1 MVAVAAASA
10 ALAVIL
16 GALAWALGARET
28 LAQAEDWVRP
38 VRDVPAGGGA
48 RGALR
53 RVGALLP
60 TNDRTAAVI
69 TQGLESVGWRLTVP
83 EWQALHVVTAASL
96 AAVIGVCARLTL
108 HGLVFVAV
116 GFAVGG
122 VAGWPLPDTA
132 WLLAV
137 RRRRARVDA
146 EILPFVDLLG
156 MLSSAGL
163 GFEGAVARACED
175 MPGVLAAEF
184 RRVLVAREY
193 HALSSGAALKAL
205 AERLG
210 HPEVRHLAEVV
221 ADGVEAGR
229 GLPDALEAAAAGL
242 RSDRMQAIERKAQ
255 GQAMSSSVLL
265 VLAAL
270 LPTAL
275 MILYPSFR
283 LMSKAF

>member
-1 MVAVAAASA
+1 MVGVAVALAVV
-10 ALAVIL
+10 AVIL

-28 LAQAEDWVRP
+28 LAQAGKWVHP
-38 VRDVPAGGGA
+38 VHGEPAGGGT

-60 TNDRTAAVI
+60 VSDQTARTI
-69 TQGLESVGWRLTVP
+69 TQGLESAGWRLTVS
-83 EWQALHVVTAASL
+83 EWQALHFGTAALL
-96 AAVIGVCARLTL
+96 AALIGVSVRVVV
-108 HGLVFVAV
+108 HGMALVAV
-116 GFAVGG
+116 GLAVGG

-132 WLLAV
+132 WLLAM
-137 RRRRARVDA
+137 RRRRALVDA

-156 MLSSAGL
+156 MLSAAGL
-163 GFEGAVARACED
+163 GFEGAVARACDE
-175 MPGVLAAEF
+175 MPGVLATEF
-184 RRVLVAREY
+184 RRVLVAREH

-229 GLPDALEAAAAGL
+229 GLPDALVAAAAGL
-242 RSDRMQAIERKAQ
+242 RADRMQAIERKAQ

-275 MILYPSFR
+275 MILYPSLR
-283 LMSKAF
+283 LMAKAF